1 MWRTCFVP
9 YNRAILFTLHIL
21 LVLYKCRVV
30 ENFRGVGVL
39 VVERECRLPVLLY
52 ADDFALCGELEED
65 LKVMSGV
72 FC

>member
-1 MWRTCFVP
+1 MGR
-9 YNRAILFTLHIL
+9 
-21 LVLYKCRVV
+21 
-30 ENFRGVGVL
+30 VGVRFM